1 MDPITLYKLLQDFL
15 KKEEYDLILNNWQM
29 TFQVSEYKRKNFLDL
44 IDDDNLI
51 IKPIYMKGSL

>member
-1 MDPITLYKLLQDFL
+1 
-15 KKEEYDLILNNWQM
+15 M